1 MQGFLKRPE
10 SPDSV
15 PFGPP
20 GAAVL
25 AVSPSGEVALALD
38 CRKSLFRRCRGT
50 LAKIPLAGGSP
61 RELYENIQHAD
72 WSLDGSTL
80 AVVSEVQNKSRLES
94 PPGKVLYETT
104 GYVSEPRFSPGG
116 DAIAFFDHPIAG
128 NGLGLV
134 AVVDL
139 SGKKQTLTAVLEA
152 AGGIAWSPSG
162 KEIWF
167 SANVGDSTIAIHA
180 VTLSGKRRLIARAP
194 ESLRIHDVFRDGR
207 ALVSEDTF
215 EQSIFAVAPGETRE
229 RDLSWLT
236 LSIPTSLSRDGR
248 ILLFT
253 EQEPVYQACLR
264 HTDGS
269 PVVRLGDGLAYSLSP
284 DGKWA
289 LVRQFPKIGEV
300 APASPCAYV
309 LIPTGVGE
317 PRRIVY
323 EGIDECSGADFLPDG
338 REILFLGRR
347 GQEFR
352 FYRGSL
358 EGGRPR
364 PATPLAARP
373 FAISSDGRRL
383 LARSDGVPAVFSLDA
398 GPEAPP
404 RPIPGATAADR
415 PIVWSDDGRSV
426 YFQNSARV
434 FRVDVETGRR
444 TLWKEIVPSGPS
456 GATIGRILLT
466 PDGKSYAYGLH
477 RDLSRLYLVEGLK

>member
-25 AVSPSGEVALALD
+25 AVSSSGEVALALD
-38 CRKSLFRRCRGT
+38 CRKTLFRRCRGT

-61 RELYENIQHAD
+61 RELSENILQAD
-72 WSLDGSTL
+72 WSPDGSTL
-80 AVVSEVQNKSRLES
+80 AVVREVQNKNRLES

-139 SGKKQTLTAVLEA
+139 SGKKRTLTAVLEA

-162 KEIWF
+162 DEIWF
-167 SANVGDSTIAIHA
+167 SANVGDSIIAIHA

-194 ESLRIHDVFRDGR
+194 VSLRIHDVFRDGR
-207 ALVSEDTF
+207 ALVSEDTV
-215 EQSIFAVAPGETRE
+215 EQRIFALASGETRE

-248 ILLFT
+248 TLLLT
-253 EQEPVYQACLR
+253 EQDPVYQACLR
-264 HTDGS
+264 RTDGS

-289 LVRQFPKIGEV
+289 LVRRFPKIGEV
-300 APASPCAYV
+300 APTLPCAYV

-317 PRRIVY
+317 PRRIAY
-323 EGIDECSGADFLPDG
+323 EGIDECSGAEFLPDG
-338 REILFLGRR
+338 REVLFMGRR
-347 GQEFR
+347 GGDYR
-352 FYRGSL
+352 FYRGPL

-364 PATPLAARP
+364 PATPPADRP

-383 LARSDGVPAVFSLDA
+383 LAKSDGVPAVFSLDTDS
-398 GPEAPP
+398 ETPP
-404 RPIPGATAADR
+404 RPIPGATVADR

-426 YFQNSARV
+426 YFQNSARI

-444 TLWKEIVPSGPS
+444 ALWKEIVPSDPS
-456 GATIGRILLT
+456 GATIGRILVT
-466 PDGKSYAYGLH
+466 PDGRSYAYGINRNLSKLH
-477 RDLSRLYLVEGLK
+477 LVEGLR